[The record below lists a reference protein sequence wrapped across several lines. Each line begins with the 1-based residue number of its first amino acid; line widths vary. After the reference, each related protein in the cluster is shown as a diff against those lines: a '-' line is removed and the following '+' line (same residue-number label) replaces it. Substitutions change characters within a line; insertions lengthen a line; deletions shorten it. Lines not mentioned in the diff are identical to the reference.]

1 MKHSELKQIIKEE
14 IRKVLNENELPDL
27 RIGDYIKVK
36 TKDGEVMGIVTSVN
50 RDSYEY
56 KQVENIGDKVNPYNR
71 GGMVDGSNFIAKNFK
86 GQWVK
91 ENPSIN
97 EEPQSKNT
105 FRPIL
110 LPSIDGGSYT
120 EVPTFEKYAQ
130 WRAKF
135 KSEYG
140 QYPEFDKSDSKK
152 WKVTNPKFVEKQQMY
167 DKAVMGFGTKGD

>member
-1 MKHSELKQIIKEE
+1 MDDEYQTRQFFNMKHSELKQIIKEE
-14 IRKVLNENELPDL
+14 IRNVL
-27 RIGDYIKVK
+27 
-36 TKDGEVMGIVTSVN
+36 
-50 RDSYEY
+50 
-56 KQVENIGDKVNPYNR
+56 
-71 GGMVDGSNFIAKNFK
+71 
-86 GQWVK
+86 
-91 ENPSIN
+91 N

-167 DKAVMGFGTKGD
+167 DKAVRGFGTKGD